1 MAAAALADGTNP
13 FLASSA
19 FSNEAEG
26 ALVRALTGLREQG
39 LKQAMLEVDKM
50 LERNPNYRLAHLI
63 KGDLLMASAG
73 QPVAFASSAA
83 MVASAAP
90 LQDEARVR
98 MKRYTDAPPVDYLPA
113 PLLQL
118 SQEQSH

>member
-19 FSNEAEG
+19 FSNEVEG

-39 LKQAMLEVDKM
+39 LKQAMSEVDAM
-50 LERNPNYRLAHLI
+50 LARNPNFRLGHMI
-63 KGDLLMASAG
+63 KGDLLMARAG

-83 MVASAAP
+83 TAASVAP

-98 MKRYTDAPPVDYLPA
+98 LKRYLEAPRVDYLPA
-113 PLLQL
+113 P
-118 SQEQSH
+118 